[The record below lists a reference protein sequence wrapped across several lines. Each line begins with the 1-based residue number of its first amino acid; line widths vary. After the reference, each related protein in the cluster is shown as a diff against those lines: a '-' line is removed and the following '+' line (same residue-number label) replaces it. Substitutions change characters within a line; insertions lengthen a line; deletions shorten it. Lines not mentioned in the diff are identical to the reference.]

1 MSGWLSGWF
10 GSGNDYGDGGGGGHD
25 YGSGK
30 GVYAFFGHAEIAATA
45 TEYGRQFVVPPNIT
59 IVSITDVGESSL
71 FGQTIVF
78 EQLFKSSKMNHE
90 HRKWLEDPVAYE
102 THIEFYLNQNKRPGV
117 PDIKLHIATAGQ
129 TSTSFV
135 GSPFSFFEE
144 NRSVSLSGLYEIS
157 HLPAPSGLISGDRI
171 TKDAV
176 LNMFDQS
183 SFPSRNQVEELM
195 KMTSLSRVRPNDP
208 IRDIGALR
216 ELNRLIDNYY
226 TATPAKLIS
235 LIDRSKPVVF
245 YQLACR
251 VLAAPQLSHVLP
263 EGARDSTVRLLRET
277 SFQNAQAHPPPEWM
291 RPQDR
296 GAIRQ
301 ELYGEKQENKQYY
314 KANASRWAQILSE
327 ETNLRIS
334 SDDFLKQ
341 MAAKEW
347 DYSRVSKYYRD
358 KAHASSGRGG
368 SGGFGSGSGGGF
380 GGFGSG
386 GGGFG
391 SSSGGGGGFGSGSG
405 GGGGFGSGSGGDGG
419 GFSGFGGFS
428 RGGKANRR
436 KKTRRRNKNAK
447 RRTKTVRV

>member
-1 MSGWLSGWF
+1 MSGWF
-10 GSGNDYGDGGGGGHD
+10 GRGGHD
-25 YGSGK
+25 YGGGK

-45 TEYGRQFVVPPNIT
+45 TEYGRQFLVPSNVM

-78 EQLFKSSKMNHE
+78 EQLFESSKIYPE
-90 HRKWLEDPVAYE
+90 HRKWLEDPVTWR

-117 PDIKLHIATAGQ
+117 PAIKLHIATAGQ

-251 VLAAPQLSHVLP
+251 VLATPQMSHVLP
-263 EGARDSTVRLLRET
+263 EGSRDSTVRLLRET

-291 RPQDR
+291 RPQER

-301 ELYGEKQENKQYY
+301 ELYDEKQENKQYY

-368 SGGFGSGSGGGF
+368 GGGGFGSGSGGGF

-386 GGGFG
+386 GGG
-391 SSSGGGGGFGSGSG
+391 GGFGSGSG
-405 GGGGFGSGSGGDGG
+405 GSGFGSGGGDGG

>member
-1 MSGWLSGWF
+1 MSGWF
-10 GSGNDYGDGGGGGHD
+10 GSESRG

-30 GVYAFFGHAEIAATA
+30 GVYAFFGHAEIAASA
-45 TEYGRQFVVPPNIT
+45 TEYGRQFEVPRDVT
-59 IVSITDVGESSL
+59 IVSITDAGESSL

-78 EQLFKSSKMNHE
+78 EQLFESSKMYRE
-90 HRKWLEDPVAYE
+90 HRKWLEDPVTWR

-117 PDIKLHIATAGQ
+117 PAIKLHIATAGQ

-144 NRSVSLSGLYEIS
+144 NPYSVSLSGLYEIS

-171 TKDAV
+171 TKNV
-176 LNMFDQS
+176 ILHMFDNS

-195 KMTSLSRVRPNDP
+195 KMTSLSRVRQNDP

-216 ELNRLIDNYY
+216 ELNGLIDQYY
-226 TATPAKLIS
+226 AATPAKLIS

-251 VLAAPQLSHVLP
+251 VLARPQMSQGLT
-263 EGARDSTVRLLRET
+263 EGARDSAVRLLRET
-277 SFQNAQAHPPPEWM
+277 SFQNAQAHSPAEWM

-301 ELYGEKQENKQYY
+301 GIYDEKQENKEYY

-334 SDDFLKQ
+334 SDNFLKQ

-368 SGGFGSGSGGGF
+368 GGGFGSGSGGGF

-386 GGGFG
+386 
-391 SSSGGGGGFGSGSG
+391 SGGGGGFGSGFGSSGSGFGSG
-405 GGGGFGSGSGGDGG
+405 GGGGNG
-419 GFSGFGGFS
+419 GFSGFGRFGG
-428 RGGKANRR
+428 GGKANRR
-436 KKTRRRNKNAK
+436 KKTRRRNKKAK
-447 RRTKTVRV
+447 RRTKTARS